1 MYAIETIGLTK
12 IYQNKTALNDLN
24 LRVKT
29 GEVYGFIG
37 RNGAGKTTT
46 INLLLSL
53 IHKTEGDMK
62 INGNPVAFT
71 DPSYKR
77 QIGYVPDVPVF
88 PNYMNASEYI
98 TFACEM
104 YDMPKGDIPSTVK
117 DVLDFV
123 DLRDHKK
130 KIGAYSRGM
139 KQRLA
144 IAQALVH
151 DPDIIIMD
159 EPTSALDPIG
169 RKDVINIILKLK
181 GTKTIFYSTHILE
194 DVEKVC
200 DRIGLLERGNLIL
213 EDTIEHIQNKYYQN
227 EMMIITEEPVDE
239 VYDFLQTKQLKNN
252 IRRENGGILCELKG
266 ETSAQEIL
274 ELLIEH
280 KYHILEFKRRN
291 ASLEDVFIK
300 VTHEETA

>member
-1 MYAIETIGLTK
+1 MNAIRVEGLTK
-12 IYQNKTALNDLN
+12 TYQGQVALDKLN
-24 LRVKT
+24 LTIKQ

-53 IHKTEGDMK
+53 IHKTEGDMW
-62 INGNPVAFT
+62 INETLVEFT
-71 DPSYKR
+71 DPSYKKH
-77 QIGYVPDVPVF
+77 IGYVPDVPVF
-88 PNYMNASEYI
+88 PSYMNAVEYI
-98 TFACEM
+98 TYTGEM
-104 YDMPKGDIPSTVK
+104 FGIRPEELARRVDE
-117 DVLDFV
+117 VLDFV
-123 DLRDHKK
+123 DLSDHKK

-181 GTKTIFYSTHILE
+181 GQKTIFYSTHILE

-200 DRIGLLERGNLIL
+200 DRIGLLDKGTLIL
-213 EDTIEHIQNKYYQN
+213 EDTIEHIQTMYYQN
-227 EMMIITEEPVDE
+227 EMLISTKEAVED
-239 VYDFLQTKQLKNN
+239 VYQLLQTKELKNN
-252 IRRENGGILCELKG
+252 IRLDEHGILCEASG
-266 ETSAQEIL
+266 ETSAQDIL
-274 ELLIEH
+274 ELLLANQF
-280 KYHILEFKRRN
+280 HIVEFKRKN
-291 ASLEDVFIK
+291 ASLEDVFLR
-300 VTHEETA
+300 VTNEETT